1 MTLDLNGV
9 SRQIRKMGEELQAH
23 GTDLGQRLDKAV
35 NALRSHASSFEELRV
50 KIECSKTYWP
60 VARPVEPLNA
70 RHSLPPRPESYTII
84 ATDGSQI
91 EPDRHRA
98 ALCYLLNVGTVLL
111 RYGADSK
118 AVLQS
123 HPMLAYSDDDL
134 YIVSGN
140 RRFLVQGHLL
150 TVKRSIAETD
160 ILASTS
166 ERSIDGSPI
175 VGLQDGTLILQT
187 LEGFGVEDELRD
199 KLTGQFLDRLTMLR
213 ELGVPLASYISRP
226 RASDVSNALR
236 IAACP
241 NATANCGQHCRE
253 YLASDSEPCAWLAAL
268 PDRSVFELLPL
279 EEGERSG
286 LFLSSSKIS
295 LDRYGEHKVYFFYLN
310 VGREIARVE
319 LPEWVARDARLL
331 PLVHSAIFDQC
342 QRGDG
347 YPRAL
352 AEAHEKA
359 VIGGADREVFWRLV
373 ESTLVGNRLSTKT
386 SEKERSKRIRGL

>member
-1 MTLDLNGV
+1 M
-9 SRQIRKMGEELQAH
+9 
-23 GTDLGQRLDKAV
+23 
-35 NALRSHASSFEELRV
+35 
-50 KIECSKTYWP
+50 
-60 VARPVEPLNA
+60 
-70 RHSLPPRPESYTII
+70 
-84 ATDGSQI
+84 
-91 EPDRHRA
+91 
-98 ALCYLLNVGTVLL
+98 
-111 RYGADSK
+111 
-118 AVLQS
+118 
-123 HPMLAYSDDDL
+123 
-134 YIVSGN
+134 
-140 RRFLVQGHLL
+140 
-150 TVKRSIAETD
+150 
-160 ILASTS
+160 
-166 ERSIDGSPI
+166 
-175 VGLQDGTLILQT
+175 
-187 LEGFGVEDELRD
+187 
-199 KLTGQFLDRLTMLR
+199 
-213 ELGVPLASYISRP
+213 
-226 RASDVSNALR
+226 
-236 IAACP
+236 
-241 NATANCGQHCRE
+241 
-253 YLASDSEPCAWLAAL
+253 
-268 PDRSVFELLPL
+268 